1 MNALVLFTL
10 LCAAPPQD
18 PIIDPP
24 PNLIDVPPVKV
35 VPRTSYK
42 FDDFHVYDESL
53 KLHGLPLTHK
63 LFVLLPS
70 EEEKRLFLTFGK
82 KLPNMVEFATVAIG
96 LNKELKGYTLLF
108 EDRASTFKAL
118 NDCLKEGYKVYP
130 VVIYDDIEMVVPN
143 EILVTLQPSV
153 RKSDYL
159 KRLGRVAEGTFEM
172 HEIEPKVFSLTVKDL
187 INPSNVLVLSNLIAR
202 DSFWVR
208 HAMPAFI
215 PLNGYVWARASIET
229 PSFTHLGQERVLKI
243 DIDVFDP
250 KVKVKLDLLPQM
262 GPTFAP
268 FPNAGDDWID
278 IKPAVITET
287 KTSAKRTFS
296 VEYPFRYLQHGNFV
310 FQPIAIPYEKNGRI
324 MQAKTNAC
332 RFVTKSV
339 IMGAG
344 IDDLQPESYSTN
356 FSQVLLKQPV
366 KSTNDYLD
374 DVKMIV
380 PAVLAGTG
388 AILLL
393 FWAAGL
399 VPVLAGM
406 LSSDPKEAVWDNLDA
421 CLDLDFDNWVAD
433 YNLVSSRLNKVLV
446 QHFNISLHA
455 LSPEMCNDNFGKLLG
470 ELNKLYMQHVEADSE
485 VLIHALTKFCYER
498 KYD

>member
-24 PNLIDVPPVKV
+24 PNLIEAPPVKV
-35 VPRTSYK
+35 VPRASYK

-53 KLHGLPLTHK
+53 KLHGLPLVQK

-70 EEEKRLFLTFGK
+70 EEEKRLFLLFGK

-96 LNKELKGYTLLF
+96 INKELKGYVLLF
-108 EDRASTFKAL
+108 EDRASTLKAL
-118 NDCLKEGYKVYP
+118 NDCLKEGYNVYP
-130 VVIYDDIEMVVPN
+130 VVIYDDIEMAVPN
-143 EILVTLQPSV
+143 EILVTVHSSI

-159 KRLGRVAEGTFEM
+159 KRLNKVAEGKFEL
-172 HEIEPKVFSLTVKDL
+172 HEIEPKTFSLSVKDL
-187 INPSNVLVLSNLIAR
+187 INPSNILVLSNLIAQ
-202 DSFWVR
+202 DSFWVKY
-208 HAMPAFI
+208 AMPAFI
-215 PLNGYVWARASIET
+215 PLNGYVWARATIET

-250 KVKVKLDLLPQM
+250 KINVKLDLLPQM

-278 IKPAVITET
+278 IKPPVIKET
-287 KTSAKRTFS
+287 KTSKKRTIS

-310 FQPIAIPYEKNGRI
+310 FQPISVPYEKNGRI
-324 MQAKTNAC
+324 MQAKTNVC
-332 RFVTKSV
+332 RYVTKSV
-339 IMGAG
+339 IMGAQ
-344 IDDLQPESYSTN
+344 IEDLQPESYSSNLVQTPVT
-356 FSQVLLKQPV
+356 SPV
-366 KSTNDYLD
+366 KSTDDYLD
-374 DVKMIV
+374 DVKMVV

-393 FWAAGL
+393 FWVAGL

-406 LSSDPKEAVWDNLDA
+406 LSSDPKEALWEDLDA

-446 QHFNISLHA
+446 QYFNVSLHA
-455 LSPEMCNDNFGKLLG
+455 LSPELCNNNFGKLLG